1 MLLKTHDVLQKCVCV
16 DTPRSDRKILEGVI
30 RSQKNFRGQCRR
42 ISCLPSGH
50 LLQRLKIHSSAV
62 SLSNKM
68 LTCWC
73 RVGSSS
79 CRLNNI
85 SLVPQLRLPLLRHG
99 VGVARSTCD
108 FCHNLSWF
116 RTCDRFLA
124 CTCDRLHLFSSYLH
138 NLWNYSLVLFGHD
151 GSRLGILY
159 LLD

>member
-1 MLLKTHDVLQKCVCV
+1 MLTHPAQIARFLKASSGAK
-16 DTPRSDRKILEGVI
+16 
-30 RSQKNFRGQCRR
+30 KNFRGQCRR

-68 LTCWC
+68 LTRWC

-79 CRLNNI
+79 CSLNNI
-85 SLVPQLRLPLLRHG
+85 SLVPQLRLPLRRHG
-99 VGVARSTCD
+99 EGVPRSTCD

-138 NLWNYSLVLFGHD
+138 NFWNYSLVLFGHD
-151 GSRLGILY
+151 ASRLGILY
-159 LLD
+159 LLDCGALPDLLP